1 MTPEMKKEIRAMIRE
16 EVTKLIPELF
26 SRSLRQLREF
36 FISQIN

>member
-1 MTPEMKKEIRAMIRE
+1 MTEQEIRKIVRE
-16 EVTKLIPELF
+16 EIKKMIPELF